1 MSAGDGGAPVGKRNG
16 DKEGE
21 RRRDGRE
28 DMRKRRGKINKMKNR
43 MEKERKGRAGTGR
56 ILRFSQFLIV

>member
-28 DMRKRRGKINKMKNR
+28 DMRKRRGKR
-43 MEKERKGRAGTGR
+43 RKGRGGRGTSPGQRKTIGIGEGR
-56 ILRFSQFLIV
+56 LR